1 MEQEKLIPVRLED
14 LEEFTVAGRI
24 PRHTI
29 TQDILAGIRQLDE
42 RTEIEPLL
50 REIFPDPTN
59 TPHTSTEVADILT
72 TNVTYLHSGQPC
84 LAAFVNKGK
93 SYPKVTSKRVAHQM
107 LRLQTHEGLPYRLEP
122 YQSSDPRAPQLIDLA
137 LVVLGNYQIL

>member
-1 MEQEKLIPVRLED
+1 MEQKKLIPVRLEE

-24 PRHTI
+24 PRHAI

-42 RTEIEPLL
+42 KTEIEPLL

-59 TPHTSTEVADILT
+59 TPHTSTEVVDILT
-72 TNVTYLHSGQPC
+72 THVTYLHSGQPC

-93 SYPKVTSKRVAHQM
+93 SYPKVTSKKVAHQM
-107 LRLQTHEGLPYRLEP
+107 LRLLQIPEIGLIVLLAVGDIHCPLPYSGL
-122 YQSSDPRAPQLIDLA
+122 QKD
-137 LVVLGNYQIL
+137 